1 MCYIFCF
8 SYPLDLRKKVLNP
21 VTCWDRCT
29 QKQTN
34 LQIIW
39 YFQDH
44 HQIFFF
50 NFKSQSPNF
59 PVRHQLFSE
68 DFDVVLMQPSHT
80 HTHTHTYPHTK
91 KRSATLQDR
100 SFCASTGEIFSEN
113 LSIVE
118 ARSVIRAIFGKSQK
132 TTSQSHPHLKPRNP
146 GNSAEIFHW
155 HSKLILY
162 IARKRVFFSQMI
174 KFDHIWCVNEKLL
187 YVYIYICDT
196 L

>member
-1 MCYIFCF
+1 MFHSHVEIAREYVDFCWPFLKEQHKQMCYIFCF

-80 HTHTHTYPHTK
+80 HTHTLIHTQK
-91 KRSATLQDR
+91 KDLQPCR
-100 SFCASTGEIFSEN
+100 IGVSVLQLGRFFQKIFR
-113 LSIVE
+113 L
-118 ARSVIRAIFGKSQK
+118 
-132 TTSQSHPHLKPRNP
+132 LKPDQS
-146 GNSAEIFHW
+146 SAPFLARVKKLHPN
-155 HSKLILY
+155 LIL
-162 IARKRVFFSQMI
+162 
-174 KFDHIWCVNEKLL
+174 
-187 YVYIYICDT
+187 T
-196 L
+196 

>member
-1 MCYIFCF
+1 MFHSHVEIAREYVDFCWPFLKEQHKQMCYIFCF

-80 HTHTHTYPHTK
+80 HTHLSTHK
-91 KRSATLQDR
+91 KKICNPAGSEFLCFNWGDFFFRK
-100 SFCASTGEIFSEN
+100 SFDCW
-113 LSIVE
+113 
-118 ARSVIRAIFGKSQK
+118 SQI
-132 TTSQSHPHLKPRNP
+132 SHPRHFWQESKNYIPISSSLKTPKP
-146 GNSAEIFHW
+146 W
-155 HSKLILY
+155 K
-162 IARKRVFFSQMI
+162 
-174 KFDHIWCVNEKLL
+174 
-187 YVYIYICDT
+187 
-196 L
+196 

>member
-1 MCYIFCF
+1 MYSKTNKPTNHLIFPGPSPDF
-8 SYPLDLRKKVLNP
+8 LLQLQVPISQLSRAAPAFQRRF
-21 VTCWDRCT
+21 RCCPDAT
-29 QKQTN
+29 
-34 LQIIW
+34 L
-39 YFQDH
+39 
-44 HQIFFF
+44 
-50 NFKSQSPNF
+50 
-59 PVRHQLFSE
+59 
-68 DFDVVLMQPSHT
+68 T

-100 SFCASTGEIFSEN
+100 SFCASTGEIFFSEN

-162 IARKRVFFSQMI
+162 IARKRVFFR
-174 KFDHIWCVNEKLL
+174 KW
-187 YVYIYICDT
+187 
-196 L
+196 